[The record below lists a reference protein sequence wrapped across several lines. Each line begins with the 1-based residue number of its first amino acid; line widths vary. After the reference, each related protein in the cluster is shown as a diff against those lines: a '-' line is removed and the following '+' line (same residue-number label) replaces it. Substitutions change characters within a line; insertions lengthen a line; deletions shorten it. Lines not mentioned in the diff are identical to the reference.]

1 MSPFE
6 IFFNN
11 LFLSI
16 KTFFQL
22 HDRYLTFGLI
32 LALMPL
38 PFSGFIALLIA
49 LFGVIFQIQQKF
61 ILNESLYIAL
71 ILILSSLNIFF
82 TSIFFIFVYTEFF
95 NYIDSFKDFILSY
108 FNSLLGR
115 ANQFIWGVIDSKWI
129 YPYINVMTFYKT

>member
-22 HDRYLTFGLI
+22 HDRYLTFGLM

-38 PFSGFIALLIA
+38 PFSGLIA
-49 LFGVIFQIQQKF
+49 LFIALIGAIFQIQKKF
-61 ILNESLYIAL
+61 IHNESLYIAL
-71 ILILSSLNIFF
+71 ILILSSLNILL
-82 TSIFFIFVYTEFF
+82 TSIFFIFIYSEFF
-95 NYIDSFKDFILSY
+95 NYINSIKDFILNY
-108 FNSLLGR
+108 LTALAG
-115 ANQFIWGVIDSKWI
+115 
-129 YPYINVMTFYKT
+129 KTNPLI

>member
-49 LFGVIFQIQQKF
+49 LFGAIFQIQQKF

-108 FNSLLGR
+108 LNSLLGR
-115 ANQFIWGVIDSKWI
+115 ANPFI
-129 YPYINVMTFYKT
+129 

>member
-49 LFGVIFQIQQKF
+49 LFGAIGFLITGSYLKT
-61 ILNESLYIAL
+61 NLYIAL

-95 NYIDSFKDFILSY
+95 NYVDSVKDFILSY
-108 FNSLLGR
+108 LNSLLGR
-115 ANQFIWGVIDSKWI
+115 ANQFI
-129 YPYINVMTFYKT
+129 